1 MGNKVSRVVG
11 CFVPV
16 AHDRDRVA
24 VFFADPALDEGLGH
38 SFCYVRPALE
48 SLHLS
53 PSHSDRYAAE
63 LHSSSFRTHRNSNDT
78 AAFRAISGA
87 SVSANTST
95 PHTILSHEQLHS
107 FANVPD
113 DRHAAF
119 ESTASFASLPLQPVP
134 RGVTFSGPISSTF
147 SGPMSAPLE
156 RVFMSGPLERSYMS
170 GPIEALQT
178 DHAHFSA
185 PLAGAYPYRRGRRHR
200 NFSRLLRALGKPVKG
215 AFTKTISSTLARTHR
230 SLVVPVRQFVWR
242 RIRNEAKEASV
253 LYDSN
258 SDLKYASSDAD
269 PIDNQNLQWAQGKA
283 GEDRVHVVV
292 SEDHGWLFVG
302 IYDGFNG
309 PDAPDFLMRNLYRAV
324 YRELQGL
331 LWNVKD
337 GSEEGKS
344 SDGHNEGGH
353 CMTQSTENVGVN
365 EHMERTDSVSEDFE
379 ACSSPPAKPSVLT
392 RSRTLKEFLENED
405 LDIDDSTNGA
415 GVKQRSRGFSMPAF
429 KREFFSSLGK
439 PQQETL
445 SCNHTEDEQ
454 NMRSSQAENGS
465 DERANESVSGAEEAF
480 GNEEV
485 TFKNNLTTNHRE
497 MERAPMTWTSRSFSM
512 PSLGHKQIK
521 NKESHRKLLPQRYD
535 SLSESKQPDKE
546 VCMKGE
552 SNLWREGSADHDA
565 VLKAL
570 SRALDET
577 EEAYLNMADQ
587 ALEDNPELAL
597 MGSCILVALMK
608 DKDVYILNVG
618 DSRAIVA
625 QQVQYDAPLISSGN
639 ADIMKRTGVRD
650 AAGGQDL
657 ECISEESPV
666 ATDFSKPPTHIGP
679 PLSSTSLM
687 ALQLSQDHS
696 TSIEEEV
703 DRIKLEHPD
712 DNMCIL
718 NDRVKGRLKVTRAFG
733 AGFLKKP
740 RWNSAILKM
749 FQIDYVGSAPYVS
762 CAPALHHHR
771 LGPNDRFLI
780 LSSDGLYQYFSNEEV
795 VSHVEWFME
804 KFPEGDPA
812 QHLIEELLF
821 RAAKKAGMDFHELL
835 DIPQGDRRK
844 YHDDVS
850 VMVISLE
857 GKVWR
862 SSG

>member
-1 MGNKVSRVVG
+1 MGNRVSRAVG
-11 CFVPV
+11 CFVP
-16 AHDRDRVA
+16 ADDRDRVA
-24 VFFADPALDEGLGH
+24 AFFGDPALDEGLGH
-38 SFCYVRPALE
+38 SFCYVRPPLE
-48 SLHLS
+48 SGNLS
-53 PSHSDRYAAE
+53 PSHSDRYAPE
-63 LHSSSFRTHRNSNDT
+63 LHSSSFRSHKNVIE
-78 AAFRAISGA
+78 AVAFKSISGA

-107 FANVPD
+107 FTNVPD

-134 RGVTFSGPISSTF
+134 KGVTFSGPISSTF
-147 SGPMSAPLE
+147 SGPMSVPLE

-170 GPIEALQT
+170 GPLDIHT
-178 DHAHFSA
+178 DNTHFSA
-185 PLAGAYPYRRGRRHR
+185 PLAGPYHYRRNRRRR
-200 NFSRLLRALGKPVKG
+200 NLSRLFRAVGKPVKG

-242 RIRNEAKEASV
+242 HIRNDAKEAAI

-258 SDLKYASSDAD
+258 SEHRYASSDAD
-269 PIDNQNLQWAQGKA
+269 RIDSHNLQWAQGKA

-331 LWNVKD
+331 LWDTKD
-337 GSEEGKS
+337 CSKEGKL
-344 SDGHNEGGH
+344 SDEHGEGGH
-353 CMTQSTENVGVN
+353 HVTQSLENGGSNAHTE
-365 EHMERTDSVSEDFE
+365 TADFANQDPE
-379 ACSSPPAKPSVLT
+379 TCSLTPAKPGGLT
-392 RSRTLKEFLENED
+392 RSRTLREYLESAD
-405 LDIDDSTNGA
+405 VDIDDSIDGA
-415 GVKQRSRGFSMPAF
+415 IVKHESSMPAS
-429 KREFFSSLGK
+429 KRETSSSFEK
-439 PQQETL
+439 SQQETL
-445 SCNHTEDEQ
+445 SCGHSNDGCRTTG
-454 NMRSSQAENGS
+454 SQAENGT
-465 DERANESVSGAEEAF
+465 DERANESTSSAEASL
-480 GNEEV
+480 GNEELAS
-485 TFKNNLTTNHRE
+485 KNNLTGAATNHCVRE
-497 MERAPMTWTSRSFSM
+497 RTPVTWTSKSFTM
-512 PSLGHKQIK
+512 PSLRHKQIM
-521 NKESHRKLLPQRYD
+521 NKESHRKLLPQRDD
-535 SLSESKQPDKE
+535 SPGELEGPHKE
-546 VCMKGE
+546 DCTKGAV
-552 SNLWREGSADHDA
+552 NLWREGTIDHDA

-570 SRALDET
+570 SRALEET
-577 EEAYLNMADQ
+577 EEAYLNMADR

-625 QQVQYDAPLISSGN
+625 QKMSDERPALFSNS
-639 ADIMKRTGVRD
+639 ADNTTRMGVRD
-650 AAGGQDL
+650 ASVRQDL
-657 ECISEESPV
+657 ECISEESPPV
-666 ATDFSKPPTHIGP
+666 ASEFFRPPTDVGP
-679 PLSSTSLM
+679 PASSISLN

-703 DRIKLEHPD
+703 HRIKLEHPD

-740 RWNSAILKM
+740 RWNSAILRM

-850 VMVISLE
+850 VMVISLD
-857 GKVWR
+857 GKIWR